1 MTWWLYDG
9 PRIAVWRF
17 EEENAKAT
25 VVFMTPFFGW
35 ELERKDSFRLLVQS
49 LFLFHTVIP

>member
-9 PRIAVWRF
+9 ARIAVWRF